1 MFRIRIDFIGRG
13 PDVVVCVAVVD
24 FNVVPSDIVVG
35 TWFVVKMAVEVILS
49 VVVGKL
55 DVTVVISVLEVDWD
69 SEVDDAVVNVEVSFV
84 DDSVVSIPVALVV
97 VLLVDDVSI
106 VVLIVVIVL
115 AVLVI
120 VVGSFVVFL
129 VVLSVIL

>member
-13 PDVVVCVAVVD
+13 PDVVMRVAVVD

-49 VVVGKL
+49 VVVGEL

-69 SEVDDAVVNVEVSFV
+69 SE
-84 DDSVVSIPVALVV
+84 VVSIPVALVV

-106 VVLIVVIVL
+106 VVLKVVIVL
-115 AVLVI
+115 AVLVV
-120 VVGSFVVFL
+120 VVGSFVVLL
-129 VVLSVIL
+129 VVLSVVL